1 MEIDDGLGAF
11 SGLQE
16 GYVVFIILEEILGE
30 DGRAAGV
37 AEDVEVAL
45 DIRITIRVVF
55 TEPMAGE
62 PVSFEK
68 ANAPVVR
75 PEAFLEVTKRNRI
88 AVAGFAELCLT
99 TRP

>member
-37 AEDVEVAL
+37 AQHIEVAFN
-45 DIRITIRVVF
+45 IRITIRVVF
-55 TEPMAGE
+55 TEP
-62 PVSFEK
+62 VI
-68 ANAPVVR
+68 R
-75 PEAFLEVTKRNRI
+75 
-88 AVAGFAELCLT
+88 
-99 TRP
+99 